1 MTFFHK
7 YILTENKFKTM
18 KTLRTN
24 TANTTTTGRPVAVR
38 PVVTGRRPNHIQ
50 GVFILCST

>member
-24 TANTTTTGRPVAVR
+24 TANTTTTGRPAAGR
-38 PVVTGRRPNHIQ
+38 PVVTGRRPHIQ